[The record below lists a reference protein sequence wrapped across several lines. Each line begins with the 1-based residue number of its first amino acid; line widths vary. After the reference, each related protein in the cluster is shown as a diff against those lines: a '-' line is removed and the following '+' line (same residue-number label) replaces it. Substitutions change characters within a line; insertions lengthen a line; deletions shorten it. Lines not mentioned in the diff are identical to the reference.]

1 MPPCGYTRSRGPPSS
16 LLWARLEQKP
26 TKNGATGPAVLDIQG
41 GPEAAVIQQRPLEVM
56 QGQTDR
62 DNFQQVKGERAKA
75 AALLAQ
81 SKQQVAQP
89 GQTEHTPC
97 YTPPRTRV
105 PLTLEG
111 SESTTPLPT
120 GLFSSPLP
128 AKHLWVEHK
137 HKLRQGC
144 CCQGHPHL
152 PTRKSRPMELA
163 RATGDSS
170 KVAPRPLAPQ
180 RGPGVL
186 GHHSAKKHVSLEMRR
201 KEQPPFLS
209 IRASTRGGTAGH
221 PFRQTR
227 THPRAS

>member
-1 MPPCGYTRSRGPPSS
+1 M
-16 LLWARLEQKP
+16 
-26 TKNGATGPAVLDIQG
+26 VLDIQG

-62 DNFQQVKGERAKA
+62 DKFQQVKGEWAEA

-97 YTPPRTRV
+97 YTPPRTQSLSSWRAQS
-105 PLTLEG
+105 PPRHCLLG
-111 SESTTPLPT
+111 SSRRRYRPNTS
-120 GLFSSPLP
+120 G
-128 AKHLWVEHK
+128 WEHK

-144 CCQGHPHL
+144 CCQRHPHL
-152 PTRKSRPMELA
+152 PTRKSRPTELA
-163 RATGDSS
+163 RATGDSIE
-170 KVAPRPLAPQ
+170 VAPRPLAPQ
-180 RGPGVL
+180 RGPGIL

-209 IRASTRGGTAGH
+209 IRASTAGGTAGH
-221 PFRQTR
+221 PFRQAR
-227 THPRAS
+227 THPKAS